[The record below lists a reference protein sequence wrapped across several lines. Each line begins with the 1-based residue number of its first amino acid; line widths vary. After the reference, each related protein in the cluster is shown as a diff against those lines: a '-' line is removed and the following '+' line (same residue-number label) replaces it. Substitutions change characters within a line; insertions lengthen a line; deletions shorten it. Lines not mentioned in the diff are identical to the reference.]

1 MKLLIHVCLIFS
13 LLTLAAC
20 NQSSQPLEE
29 KTVQRLKPVRTLT
42 IGTSAQSMKTF
53 PGVVD
58 AIQSAEIGFRV
69 SGVLTKVNVKE
80 GEVVKKGKIIAEL
93 DQTDFTISLNAN
105 QSEFDR
111 TSSNFNRA
119 SQLIK
124 KGAISQSDFEKLKAE
139 KNIAKSQLDSAKQN
153 LKYTVLKSPFDGIVA
168 KTYLSNFEKVSSS
181 ETFAAIQDLSAFEIN
196 IDIPESIM
204 IKLKNKENKHD
215 TFATFDG
222 IDERKF
228 PLTFKE
234 ISTRADDKTQT
245 YKIKFVMQAPTS
257 ITVLPGMSATVFAI
271 EKKNAISHE
280 IYVPSHSV
288 LEDSAGRFVYTV
300 KQTPNTMQ
308 GVVERRNIV
317 VGQVN
322 ENGIQII
329 QGLNIGDR
337 VITAGMSKVSAGLNV
352 GLMDED
358 Q

>member
-1 MKLLIHVCLIFS
+1 MKLLIHICLIFS
-13 LLTLAAC
+13 FLTLTAC
-20 NQSSQPLEE
+20 NKSSQTLEE
-29 KTVQRLKPVRTLT
+29 TPTPQLKPVRTLT
-42 IGTSAQSMKTF
+42 IGAGAQSLKTF

-69 SGVLTKVNVKE
+69 SGVLKKINVKE
-80 GEVVKKGKIIAEL
+80 GEIVKKGKVIAEL
-93 DQTDFTISLNAN
+93 DQTDFIISLNAN

-111 TSSNFNRA
+111 TSANFNRA
-119 SQLIK
+119 SKLIK
-124 KGAISQSDFEKLKAE
+124 KGAISQSDYEKLKAE
-139 KNIAKSQLDSAKQN
+139 KNIAKSQLESTKQN
-153 LKYTVLKSPFDGIVA
+153 LKYTVLTSPFDGIVA
-168 KTYLSNFEKVSSS
+168 KTYLSNFEKVSSN
-181 ETFAAIQDLSAFEIN
+181 EKFAAIQDLSAFEVS

-204 IKLKNKENKHD
+204 IKLKGNENNHD
-215 TFATFDG
+215 TYATFDG

-257 ITVLPGMSATVFAI
+257 ITVLPGMSTTVFAI
-271 EKKNAISHE
+271 KKMNAINHD

-288 LEDSAGRFVYTV
+288 LEDSVGRFVYTV

-308 GVVERRNIV
+308 GVVERRNVV

-329 QGLNIGDR
+329 QGVNIGDK
-337 VITAGMSKVSAGLNV
+337 VITAGMSKVTDGLAV
-352 GLMDED
+352 GLMDEVY
-358 Q
+358 